1 MNSMTPFDV
10 YRHYLALRLHFTTDK
25 YDVIKQQ
32 GRVRATQQSFLRR
45 RDLLSITRVAE
56 SYSNKDVVEFLV
68 ANFISG
74 DRWGGVFNVD
84 ARERYIDWKKRV
96 ESMTYTFEKEIGA
109 AVLYAEKNKIEFAGL
124 LQSINGQ
131 HPPIIKMF
139 MKGTVSI
146 ETLVILNKLGNYI
159 NKLDIDLKDDLVWPD
174 TSRIIKKYSPFL
186 NFSREKY
193 DAILRRAIGRD

>member
-68 ANFISG
+68 ANFICG

-109 AVLYAEKNKIEFAGL
+109 AVLYAEKNKIEFTDL

-193 DAILRRAIGRD
+193 DAILRRAIGRN

>member
-109 AVLYAEKNKIEFAGL
+109 AVLYAEKNKIEFTDL

-193 DAILRRAIGRD
+193 DAILRRAIGRN

>member
-193 DAILRRAIGRD
+193 DAILRRAIGRN